1 MNITTK
7 NFELT
12 ESIES
17 FVHAKFGKITVKF
30 NGVQIKKINLSVIKN
45 EHKAEAILNVAGRTL
60 TMESANEDLY
70 TAITLLVDKLIY
82 QVKKQLEKAQKR
94 DNNSIRFSSIQTK
107 GDEGKMEQAK
117 KPIVKRKQFNM
128 KPMGEEEAIL
138 QMELLGHSFFFFFNA
153 DTESMCTLYKRND
166 GDYGLIESN
175 F

>member
-17 FVHAKFGKITVKF
+17 FVHAKFEKITDKF

-45 EHKAEAILNVAGRTL
+45 EHKAEAILNVAGKTL
-60 TMESANEDLY
+60 TMESVNEDLY
-70 TAITLLVDKLIY
+70 IAITLLVDKLSY
-82 QVKKQLEKAQKR
+82 QVRKQLDKAQRR
-94 DNNSIRFSSIQTK
+94 DNDSIRFSPNKTK
-107 GDEGKMEQAK
+107 GDVIMEQEK

-128 KPMGEEEAIL
+128 KPMGEEEALL
-138 QMELLGHSFFFFFNA
+138 QMEMLGHSFFFFFNA
-153 DTESMCTLYKRND
+153 DTESMCTLYKRKD
-166 GDYGLIESN
+166 GNYGLIESN